1 MDLKFKDLKKEM
13 ALWEEVQAVAEVSL
27 KEWNNGL
34 FLFIF
39 FNKNL
44 RSFDQFAPLRRPPD
58 SSLSVWRPYCE
69 AANSARLQICDSGVK
84 ITTSLKAHP
93 ALHNKSDRDWRKVT
107 EDDAV
112 MFIYREPVYTSVF
125 IVLLL
130 TEKYF
135 PHLFSG
141 ARCVGEVHVCFF
153 FQSLCLLYLKLW
165 LSRLLIFYV
174 RCIYYWPVCISWL
187 CFFFGRLV
195 GEKLD
200 SCYLLFCIHYRFPN
214 VSVVSRIS
222 LFLHAFVQF
231 CSFM

>member
-1 MDLKFKDLKKEM
+1 M
-13 ALWEEVQAVAEVSL
+13 
-27 KEWNNGL
+27 
-34 FLFIF
+34 
-39 FNKNL
+39 
-44 RSFDQFAPLRRPPD
+44 
-58 SSLSVWRPYCE
+58 
-69 AANSARLQICDSGVK
+69 K

-153 FQSLCLLYLKLW
+153 SSLYVYYISSFDSPDFWFSTWGVSTTDLCAFLDCVFFLAGLSEKNWTLVICYFVFIIDFQM
-165 LSRLLIFYV
+165 
-174 RCIYYWPVCISWL
+174 
-187 CFFFGRLV
+187 
-195 GEKLD
+195 
-200 SCYLLFCIHYRFPN
+200 YLLFL
-214 VSVVSRIS
+214 VSRCFSMHLFNFVVSCNQMGLCMQLGSWCLLVVYVWCGDRDWSQVDIWDS
-222 LFLHAFVQF
+222 YDSKLLVWWRSSTETLQMNLCKWDCVPQF
-231 CSFM
+231 ACNFCFC

>member
-1 MDLKFKDLKKEM
+1 M
-13 ALWEEVQAVAEVSL
+13 
-27 KEWNNGL
+27 
-34 FLFIF
+34 
-39 FNKNL
+39 
-44 RSFDQFAPLRRPPD
+44 
-58 SSLSVWRPYCE
+58 
-69 AANSARLQICDSGVK
+69 K

-93 ALHNKSDRDWRKVT
+93 ALHNKSDRDWWKVT

-187 CFFFGRLV
+187 CFFLTGLSEKNWTLV
-195 GEKLD
+195 ICYFVFIID
-200 SCYLLFCIHYRFPN
+200 FQMYLLFL
-214 VSVVSRIS
+214 VSRCFSMHLFNFVVSCNQMGLCIQLGSWCLLVVYVWCGDRDWSQVDIWDS
-222 LFLHAFVQF
+222 YDSKLLVWWRSSTETLQMNLCKWDCVPQF
-231 CSFM
+231 ACNFYFC

>member
-1 MDLKFKDLKKEM
+1 M
-13 ALWEEVQAVAEVSL
+13 
-27 KEWNNGL
+27 
-34 FLFIF
+34 
-39 FNKNL
+39 
-44 RSFDQFAPLRRPPD
+44 
-58 SSLSVWRPYCE
+58 
-69 AANSARLQICDSGVK
+69 K

-187 CFFFGRLV
+187 CFFLAGLSGKNWTLV
-195 GEKLD
+195 ICYFVFIID
-200 SCYLLFCIHYRFPN
+200 FQMYLLFL
-214 VSVVSRIS
+214 VSRCFSMHLFNFVVSCNQMGLCIQLGSWCLLVVYVWCGDRDWSQVDIWDS
-222 LFLHAFVQF
+222 YDSKLLVWWRSSTETLQMNLCKWDCVPQF
-231 CSFM
+231 ACNFCFC

>member
-1 MDLKFKDLKKEM
+1 M
-13 ALWEEVQAVAEVSL
+13 
-27 KEWNNGL
+27 
-34 FLFIF
+34 
-39 FNKNL
+39 
-44 RSFDQFAPLRRPPD
+44 
-58 SSLSVWRPYCE
+58 
-69 AANSARLQICDSGVK
+69 K

-93 ALHNKSDRDWRKVT
+93 ALHNKSDRDWWKVT

-187 CFFFGRLV
+187 CFFLTGLSEKNWTLV
-195 GEKLD
+195 ICYFVFIID
-200 SCYLLFCIHYRFPN
+200 FQMYLLFL
-214 VSVVSRIS
+214 VSRCFSMHLFNFVVSCNQMGLCIQLGSWCLLVVYVWCGDRDWSQVDIWDS
-222 LFLHAFVQF
+222 YDSKLLVWWRSSTETLQMNLCKWDCVPQF
-231 CSFM
+231 ACNFCFC

>member
-1 MDLKFKDLKKEM
+1 M
-13 ALWEEVQAVAEVSL
+13 
-27 KEWNNGL
+27 
-34 FLFIF
+34 
-39 FNKNL
+39 
-44 RSFDQFAPLRRPPD
+44 
-58 SSLSVWRPYCE
+58 
-69 AANSARLQICDSGVK
+69 K

-187 CFFFGRLV
+187 CFFLTGLSEKNWTLV
-195 GEKLD
+195 ICYFVFIID
-200 SCYLLFCIHYRFPN
+200 FQMYLLFL
-214 VSVVSRIS
+214 VSRCFSMHLFNFVVSCNQMGLCIQLGSWCLLVVYVWCGDRDWSQVDIWDS
-222 LFLHAFVQF
+222 YDSKLLVWWRSSTETLQMNLCKWDCVPQF
-231 CSFM
+231 ACNFYFC

>member
-1 MDLKFKDLKKEM
+1 M
-13 ALWEEVQAVAEVSL
+13 
-27 KEWNNGL
+27 
-34 FLFIF
+34 
-39 FNKNL
+39 
-44 RSFDQFAPLRRPPD
+44 
-58 SSLSVWRPYCE
+58 
-69 AANSARLQICDSGVK
+69 K

-93 ALHNKSDRDWRKVT
+93 ALHNKSDRDWWKVT

-141 ARCVGEVHVCFF
+141 ARCVGEVHVCFI

-187 CFFFGRLV
+187 CFFLTGLSEKNWTLV
-195 GEKLD
+195 ICYFVFIID
-200 SCYLLFCIHYRFPN
+200 FQMYLLFL
-214 VSVVSRIS
+214 VSRCFSMHLFNFVVSCNQMGLCIQLGSWCLLVVYVWCGDRDWSQVDIWDS
-222 LFLHAFVQF
+222 YDSKLLVWWRSSTETLQMNLCKWDCVPQF
-231 CSFM
+231 ACNFYFC